1 MANKQLESL
10 AISVFC
16 ENMAMMLG
24 AGIGA
29 EEAAGLLGEDSTQG
43 SFHDAAKSVQKFLLL
58 QGGTLSEAV
67 AQSGYFPAYV
77 SDMIRVG
84 ESAGRIEQTLRSLA
98 GYYASRSR
106 LETKLKSAVLYPLV
120 LLVLMAAILGVLLA
134 KVLPVFAGV
143 YTSLAGDLTSSSY
156 GYIRVAYG
164 IGWLA
169 LAVTVLVALV
179 LIAATVASR
188 TSKGLDTLKRMAEH
202 LPVLSGIA
210 QQLSLANFTEVLMIY
225 VASGVDV
232 DSAMEA
238 AGKMVDNETVAQ
250 KVDACRRQ
258 MKEKGVGLATAVYE
272 QKLFEP
278 LYGRMLVSGAR
289 SGSLEPV
296 LERLT
301 VLFSQDARMRIDRAV
316 DRVEPFMSA
325 FLTVTVGIALIS
337 TMLPL
342 IGILGSI
349 G

>member
-58 QGGTLSEAV
+58 QGGTLSKAV

-188 TSKGLDTLKRMAEH
+188 TSKGLNTLKRMAEH

-238 AGKMVDNETVAQ
+238 AGKMVDNEAVAQ

-301 VLFSQDARMRIDRAV
+301 DLFSQDARMRIDRAV

>member
-10 AISVFC
+10 AVSVFC

-84 ESAGRIEQTLRSLA
+84 EGAGRIEQTLRSLA

-143 YTSLAGDLTSSSY
+143 YTSLAGDLTTSSY

-188 TSKGLDTLKRMAEH
+188 TPKGLDALKRMAEH

-301 VLFSQDARMRIDRAV
+301 DLFSQDARMRIDRAV

>member
-1 MANKQLESL
+1 MANKQLESM
-10 AISVFC
+10 AVSVFC

-29 EEAAGLLGEDSTQG
+29 EEAAGLLSEDSTQG
-43 SFHDAAKSVQKFLLL
+43 GFHDAAKSVQKYLLL

-67 AQSGYFPAYV
+67 AQSGFFPSYV
-77 SDMIRVG
+77 SDMLRVG
-84 ESAGRIEQTLRSLA
+84 EGAGRIEQTLRSLA
-98 GYYASRSR
+98 GYYASRSQ
-106 LETKLKSAVLYPLV
+106 LEAKLRSAVFYPMI
-120 LLVLMAAILGVLLA
+120 LLVLMAAILGALLA
-134 KVLPVFAGV
+134 KVLPVFTGV
-143 YTSLAGDLTSSSY
+143 YVSLAGDLTVSSY
-156 GYIRVAYG
+156 AYIRVAYV

-169 LAVTVLVALV
+169 LAVTVLAALA
-179 LIAATVASR
+179 LIAAVAASR
-188 TSKGLDTLKRMAEH
+188 TTKGLDTLKRLAER
-202 LPVLSGIA
+202 LPGLSGIA
-210 QQLSLANFTEVLMIY
+210 EQLSLANFTEVLLIY

-232 DSAMEA
+232 DAAMEA
-238 AGKMVDNETVAQ
+238 AGKMVDNRAVAQ
-250 KVDACRRQ
+250 RVEACRCQ
-258 MKEKGVGLATAVYE
+258 MKEKGAGLATAIYE

-296 LERLT
+296 LQRLT
-301 VLFSQDARMRIDRAV
+301 ELFSQDARSRIDSAV
-316 DRVEPFMSA
+316 DRVEPLMSA

>member
-1 MANKQLESL
+1 MAKKQLESM
-10 AISVFC
+10 AVSVFC

-29 EEAAGLLGEDSTQG
+29 EEAAGLLSEDSTRG
-43 SFHDAAKSVQKFLLL
+43 EFHDAAKSIQKFLLL
-58 QGGTLSEAV
+58 QSGTLSEAIS
-67 AQSGYFPAYV
+67 QSGYFPAYV
-77 SDMIRVG
+77 SDMLRVG
-84 ESAGRIEQTLRSLA
+84 EGAGRVEQTLRSLA

-106 LETKLKSAVLYPLV
+106 LEAKLKSAVLYPLI
-120 LLVLMAAILGVLLA
+120 LLVLMGAIMGVLLA
-134 KVLPVFAGV
+134 KVLPVFTGV
-143 YTSLAGDLTSSSY
+143 YVSLAGDLTVSSY
-156 GYIRVAYG
+156 SYIRVAYV

-169 LAVTVLVALV
+169 LGVTILAALV
-179 LIAATVASR
+179 LIAAVAASR
-188 TSKGLDTLKRMAEH
+188 TPKGFAALKHLAER
-202 LPVLSGIA
+202 LPGLSGIA
-210 QQLSLANFTEVLMIY
+210 EQLSLANFTEVLLIY

-232 DSAMEA
+232 DSAMEE
-238 AGKMVDNETVAQ
+238 AGKMVDNRVVAQ
-250 KVDACRRQ
+250 KVEACRRQ
-258 MKEKGVGLATAVYE
+258 MKEKGAGLATAIYE

-301 VLFSQDARMRIDRAV
+301 ELFAQDARSRIDGAV

-325 FLTVTVGIALIS
+325 FLTVTVGVALIS

>member
-301 VLFSQDARMRIDRAV
+301 DLFSQDARMRIDRAV

>member
-43 SFHDAAKSVQKFLLL
+43 SFYDAAKSVQKFLLL

-301 VLFSQDARMRIDRAV
+301 DLFSQDARMRIDRAV

>member
-169 LAVTVLVALV
+169 LAVTMLVALV

-301 VLFSQDARMRIDRAV
+301 DLFSQDARMRIDRAV

>member
-67 AQSGYFPAYV
+67 AQSGYFPAHV

-238 AGKMVDNETVAQ
+238 AGKMVDNEAVAQ

-301 VLFSQDARMRIDRAV
+301 DLFSQDARMRIDRAV

>member
-98 GYYASRSR
+98 GYYASRSC

-301 VLFSQDARMRIDRAV
+301 DLFSQDARMRIDRAV

>member
-29 EEAAGLLGEDSTQG
+29 EEAAGLLGDDSTQG

-169 LAVTVLVALV
+169 LAVTMLVALV

-301 VLFSQDARMRIDRAV
+301 DLFSQDARMRIDRAV

>member
-169 LAVTVLVALV
+169 LAVTMLVALV

-238 AGKMVDNETVAQ
+238 AGKMVDNEAVAQ

-301 VLFSQDARMRIDRAV
+301 DLFSQDARMRIDRAV

>member
-58 QGGTLSEAV
+58 QGGTISEAV

-188 TSKGLDTLKRMAEH
+188 TSKGLNTLKRMAEH

-238 AGKMVDNETVAQ
+238 AGKMVDNEAVAQ

-301 VLFSQDARMRIDRAV
+301 DLFSQDARMRIDRAV

>member
-29 EEAAGLLGEDSTQG
+29 EEEAGLLGEDSTQG

-169 LAVTVLVALV
+169 LAVTMLVALV

-250 KVDACRRQ
+250 KVDACHRQ

-301 VLFSQDARMRIDRAV
+301 DLFSQDARMRIDRAV

>member
-77 SDMIRVG
+77 SDMIRMG

-238 AGKMVDNETVAQ
+238 AGKMVDNEAVAQ

-301 VLFSQDARMRIDRAV
+301 DLFSQDARMRIDRAV

>member
-98 GYYASRSR
+98 DYYASRSR

-238 AGKMVDNETVAQ
+238 AGKMVDNEAVAQ

-301 VLFSQDARMRIDRAV
+301 DLFSQDARMRIDRAV

>member
-67 AQSGYFPAYV
+67 AQSGYFHAYV

-238 AGKMVDNETVAQ
+238 AGKMVDNEAVAQ

-301 VLFSQDARMRIDRAV
+301 DLFSQDARMRIDRAV

>member
-169 LAVTVLVALV
+169 LAVTMLVALV

-250 KVDACRRQ
+250 KVDACHRQ

-296 LERLT
+296 LECLT
-301 VLFSQDARMRIDRAV
+301 DLFSQDARMRIDRAV

>member
-169 LAVTVLVALV
+169 LAVTMLVALV

-238 AGKMVDNETVAQ
+238 VGKMVDNETVAQ
-250 KVDACRRQ
+250 KVDACHRQ

-301 VLFSQDARMRIDRAV
+301 DLFSQDARMRIDRAV

>member
-10 AISVFC
+10 AVSVFC

-43 SFHDAAKSVQKFLLL
+43 GFHDAAKSIQKFLLL
-58 QGGTLSEAV
+58 QGGTLSEAI
-67 AQSGYFPAYV
+67 AQSGFFPAHV
-77 SDMIRVG
+77 SDMVRVG
-84 ESAGRIEQTLRSLA
+84 ESAGRSEQTLRSLA
-98 GYYASRSR
+98 AYYASRSR
-106 LETKLKSAVLYPLV
+106 LEAKLKSAVLYPLV
-120 LLVLMAAILGVLLA
+120 LLVLMTAILGGLLA
-134 KVLPVFAGV
+134 KVLPVFTGV
-143 YTSLAGDLTSSSY
+143 YVSLAGDLTTSSY
-156 GYIRVAYG
+156 GYIRVAYV

-169 LAVTVLVALV
+169 LAVTAVVAVV
-179 LIAATVASR
+179 LIAAAVAAR
-188 TSKGLDTLKRMAEH
+188 TPKGLELLKNLAEH
-202 LPVLSGIA
+202 LPGLSGIA
-210 QQLSLANFTEVLMIY
+210 QQLSLANFTEVLLIY

-232 DSAMEA
+232 DTAMES
-238 AGKMVDNETVAQ
+238 AGKMVDNKAVANR
-250 KVDACRRQ
+250 VEACRRQ
-258 MKEKGVGLATAVYE
+258 MKDKGVGLATAVYE

-296 LERLT
+296 LQRLSE
-301 VLFSQDARMRIDRAV
+301 LFSQDAQSRIDKAV
-316 DRVEPFMSA
+316 DRVEPFLSA
-325 FLTVTVGIALIS
+325 FLTVTVGVALIS

>member
-134 KVLPVFAGV
+134 KVMPVFAGV

-238 AGKMVDNETVAQ
+238 AGKMVDNEAVAQ

-301 VLFSQDARMRIDRAV
+301 DLFSQDARMRIDRAV

>member
-58 QGGTLSEAV
+58 QGGTISEAV

-301 VLFSQDARMRIDRAV
+301 DLFSQDARMRIDRAV

>member
-67 AQSGYFPAYV
+67 AQSGYFPAHV

-238 AGKMVDNETVAQ
+238 AGKMVDNEAVAQ

-301 VLFSQDARMRIDRAV
+301 DLFSQDARMRIDWAV

>member
-29 EEAAGLLGEDSTQG
+29 EEAAGLLGADSTQG

-301 VLFSQDARMRIDRAV
+301 DLFSQDARMRIDRAV

>member
-1 MANKQLESL
+1 MANKQLENL

-169 LAVTVLVALV
+169 LAVTMLVALV

-238 AGKMVDNETVAQ
+238 AGKMVDNEAVAQ

-301 VLFSQDARMRIDRAV
+301 DLFSQDARMRIDRAV

>member
-238 AGKMVDNETVAQ
+238 AGKMVDNEAVVQ

-278 LYGRMLVSGAR
+278 LYGRMLVSGAH

-301 VLFSQDARMRIDRAV
+301 DLFSQDARMRIDRAV

>member
-238 AGKMVDNETVAQ
+238 AGKMVDNEAVAQ

-301 VLFSQDARMRIDRAV
+301 DLFSQDARMRIDRAV

>member
-238 AGKMVDNETVAQ
+238 AGKMVDNEAVAQ

-296 LERLT
+296 LERLAD
-301 VLFSQDARMRIDRAV
+301 LFSQDARMRIDRAV

>member
-58 QGGTLSEAV
+58 QGGTLSKAV
-67 AQSGYFPAYV
+67 AESGYFPAYV

-238 AGKMVDNETVAQ
+238 AGKMVDNEAVAQ

-301 VLFSQDARMRIDRAV
+301 DLFSQDARMRIDRAV

>member
-10 AISVFC
+10 AVSLFC

-29 EEAAGLLGEDSTQG
+29 EEAAGLLSEDSTQG
-43 SFHDAAKSVQKFLLL
+43 GFHDAAKSIQKFLLL
-58 QGGTLSEAV
+58 QGGTLSEAIE
-67 AQSGYFPAYV
+67 QSGFFPPHV
-77 SDMIRVG
+77 PDMVRVG
-84 ESAGRIEQTLRSLA
+84 ESTGRIEQTLRSLA
-98 GYYASRSR
+98 AYYANRSQ
-106 LETKLKSAVLYPLV
+106 LETKLRSAVFYPLV
-120 LLVLMAAILGVLLA
+120 LLILMAAILGVLLA
-134 KVLPVFAGV
+134 KVLPVFTGV
-143 YTSLAGDLTSSSY
+143 YVSLAGDLTTSSY
-156 GYIRVAYG
+156 AYIRVAYI

-169 LAVTVLVALV
+169 LAVTAVVAIC
-179 LIAATVASR
+179 LIAAVIAAR
-188 TSKGLDTLKRMAEH
+188 TPKGLDRLKRLAEH

-210 QQLSLANFTEVLMIY
+210 QQLSLANFTEVLLTY

-232 DSAMEA
+232 DTAMES
-238 AGKMVDNETVAQ
+238 AGKMVDNTAVAQ
-250 KVDACRRQ
+250 QVEDCRRE
-258 MKEKGVGLATAVYE
+258 MKEKGVGLATAVYD

-296 LERLT
+296 LQRLSE
-301 VLFSQDARMRIDRAV
+301 LFAEDARARIDQAV
-316 DRVEPFMSA
+316 DRIEPSMSA

>member
-10 AISVFC
+10 AVSIFC

-29 EEAAGLLGEDSTQG
+29 EEAAGLLSEDSTQG
-43 SFHDAAKSVQKFLLL
+43 GFHDAARSIQKFLLL
-58 QGGTLSEAV
+58 QGGTLSQAIE
-67 AQSGYFPAYV
+67 QCGFFPAHV
-77 SDMIRVG
+77 SDMVRVG
-84 ESAGRIEQTLRSLA
+84 ESTGRIEQTLRSLA
-98 GYYASRSR
+98 AYYANRSR
-106 LETKLKSAVLYPLV
+106 LETKIRSAVFYPMV

-134 KVLPVFAGV
+134 KVLPVFTGV
-143 YTSLAGDLTSSSY
+143 YTSLAGDLTASSY
-156 GYIRVAYG
+156 AYIRVAYI

-169 LAVTVLVALV
+169 LAVTAFVAIC
-179 LIAATVASR
+179 LIAAVIGACTP
-188 TSKGLDTLKRMAEH
+188 KGLATLKRLAEH

-210 QQLSLANFTEVLMIY
+210 QQLSLANFTEVLLTY
-225 VASGVDV
+225 VASGMDV
-232 DSAMEA
+232 DTAMES
-238 AGKMVDNETVAQ
+238 AGKMVDNATVAQ
-250 KVDACRRQ
+250 RVEGCRSE
-258 MKEKGVGLATAVYE
+258 MKEKGVGLATAIYD

-278 LYGRMLVSGAR
+278 LYGRMLISGAR

-296 LERLT
+296 LQRLSE
-301 VLFSQDARMRIDRAV
+301 LFSEDAHARIDQAA

-325 FLTVTVGIALIS
+325 FLTITVGIALIS

>member
-301 VLFSQDARMRIDRAV
+301 DLFSQDARMHIDRAV

>member
-210 QQLSLANFTEVLMIY
+210 QQLSLANFTEVMMIY

-238 AGKMVDNETVAQ
+238 AGKMVDNEAVAQ

-301 VLFSQDARMRIDRAV
+301 DLFSQDARMRIDRAV

>member
-1 MANKQLESL
+1 MANQQLESL
-10 AISVFC
+10 AVSIFC

-29 EEAAGLLGEDSTQG
+29 EEAAGLLSEDSARG
-43 SFHDAAKSVQKFLLL
+43 GFHDAAKSIQKFLLL
-58 QGGTLSEAV
+58 QGGTLSQAIE
-67 AQSGYFPAYV
+67 QSGFFPAHV
-77 SDMIRVG
+77 SDMVRVG
-84 ESAGRIEQTLRSLA
+84 ENTGRIEQTLRSLA

-106 LETKLKSAVLYPLV
+106 LESKLKSAVVYPMV

-134 KVLPVFAGV
+134 KVLPVFTGV
-143 YTSLAGDLTSSSY
+143 YVSLAGDLTTSSY

-164 IGWLA
+164 IGLA
-169 LAVTVLVALV
+169 ALVVTVLAAVL
-179 LIAATVASR
+179 LIATVIAAR
-188 TSKGLDTLKRMAEH
+188 TPKGMAMLKRMADR

-232 DSAMEA
+232 DTAIESA
-238 AGKMVDNETVAQ
+238 GRMVDNKAVAE
-250 KVDACRRQ
+250 KVEAVRCQ
-258 MKEKGVGLATAVYE
+258 MKDKGAGLATAVYD

-301 VLFSQDARMRIDRAV
+301 ELFSEDARLRIDQTV
-316 DRVEPFMSA
+316 DRVEPALSA
-325 FLTVTVGIALIS
+325 FLTVAVGVALIS